1 MPTPELPAY
10 GPPAVSAAEIQKLVI
25 ATQVNAA
32 ATLTAALIAASSGKY
47 SVNGALDL
55 MRDVQFSLWP
65 LPGNRAY
72 DDWKKKSNLDVVL

>member
-10 GPPAVSAAEIQKLVI
+10 GLPQPSSADIQKLVI

-32 ATLTAALIAASSGKY
+32 ATLTAALIAASNGKY
-47 SVNGALDL
+47 SVNGALNL

-65 LPGNRAY
+65 LPGNGAY
-72 DDWKKKSNLDVVL
+72 DDWKKKSNLDSVL

>member
-32 ATLTAALIAASSGKY
+32 ATLTAALIAKSNSQY
-47 SVNGALDL
+47 SVNGALKL

-65 LPGNRAY
+65 LIGSGSY
-72 DDWKKKSNLDVVL
+72 EDWKKKSNLDVVV